1 MKTSFMLFVLVSGV
15 LSGSVHA
22 ATKTEDLPAIV
33 VSVETHQPQSNSNY
47 AGSFDLPLQP
57 ETYSYEIGIQVGS
70 IFYRT
75 NYDSVIDCLPA
86 VFATNHPIQ
95 VSLGNHVMYVTLPG
109 DRPVR
114 MAIESRSVPLG
125 RIAPMA
131 RN

>member
-33 VSVETHQPQSNSNY
+33 VSVETHQPQSNTNY

-57 ETYSYEIGIQVGS
+57 ETYSYHIAIRVGS
-70 IFYRT
+70 IIYRT
-75 NYDSVIDCLPA
+75 DYDSAFDGLPA

-95 VSLGNHVMYVTLPG
+95 VSLGNHVMCVTLPG
-109 DRPVR
+109 DGPVR
-114 MAIESRSVPLG
+114 MAIESRDEAPG
-125 RIAPMA
+125 RIPPMT